1 MAFVHYSPE
10 TPEGREAQL
19 QAIAIVTA
27 GLDSPELLQQEL
39 MAALKAKPDAK
50 SWTLLTIALGQVGM
64 KMAALVATLDAQNV
78 EVVSG
83 ARDQVTP
90 FSLLQNW
97 AQSIVADGEATDPA
111 EGESPRSDGGSD
123 NPPPG
128 G

>member
-39 MAALKAKPDAK
+39 RAALAAKPDAK

-64 KMAALVATLDAQNV
+64 KMAALVATLDARNI
-78 EVVSG
+78 EVISG

-90 FSLLQNW
+90 FNLLQNW
-97 AQSIVADGEATDPA
+97 AQSILA
-111 EGESPRSDGGSD
+111 EGDDIDRMGGE
-123 NPPPG
+123 PPS
-128 G
+128 